1 VEQVEVL
8 ELVELKVAIQLAD
21 QLLLVVKQVQVLLL
35 QLVAGL
41 VVVVLM
47 VDLEDQVE
55 EAVDTQLLVEQVEQQ
70 HQDKVTQEEMLL
82 CLLDKIHQVLE
93 AEVQVL

>member
-1 VEQVEVL
+1 MEQVEVL

-35 QLVAGL
+35 QSVAGL

>member
-8 ELVELKVAIQLAD
+8 QLVELKVAIQLAD

-35 QLVAGL
+35 QSVAGL

>member
-35 QLVAGL
+35 QSVAGL

>member
-8 ELVELKVAIQLAD
+8 QLVELKVAIQLAD